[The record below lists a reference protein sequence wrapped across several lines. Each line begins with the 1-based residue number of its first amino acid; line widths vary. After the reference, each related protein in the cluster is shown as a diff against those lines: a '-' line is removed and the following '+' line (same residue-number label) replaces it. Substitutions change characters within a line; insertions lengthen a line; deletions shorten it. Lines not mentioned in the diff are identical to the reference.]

1 MNRQEFMRR
10 LEYLLR
16 GIPENEKRDA
26 LAYYNDYF
34 DEAGAEN
41 EYQVIQELGSPEQVA
56 QTILEDVQRESR
68 QSGRQDYCSPEME
81 YKYSSGQ
88 EQNTYEQQDA
98 SSYASQTS
106 TAGKQGMSTST
117 KVLLIIVLILTF
129 PLWIGI
135 VAGLF
140 GGLVGLIGGLFG
152 VIVGLIGAAF
162 GLVVGGVGCVIGG
175 IACLMVAPVDGLV
188 SIGVGAILAAIG
200 ILLVVPCVWS
210 VGVWI
215 PQGIKAL
222 VSWIKQLFHRNKGGN
237 EI

>member
-1 MNRQEFMRR
+1 MNRQEFMEK

-16 GIPENEKRDA
+16 GIPENERADA

-34 DEAGAEN
+34 DEAGVEN

-56 QTILEDVQRESR
+56 QTILEDVQREAS
-68 QSGRQDYCSPEME
+68 QSVRQDYSSPEAE
-81 YKYSSGQ
+81 CNEGHK
-88 EQNTYEQQDA
+88 EEKKNYEQQHTNT
-98 SSYASQTS
+98 YTSQT
-106 TAGKQGMSTST
+106 TTTEKQGMPTST

-140 GGLVGLIGGLFG
+140 GGLVGCIGALFG
-152 VIVGLIGAAF
+152 IIVGLIGAAI
-162 GLVVGGVGCVIGG
+162 GLVVGGIACVIGG
-175 IACLMVAPVDGLV
+175 IACLMVSPVDGLV

-200 ILLVVPCVWS
+200 ILLALPCIWG
-210 VGVWI
+210 VGIWI
-215 PQGIKAL
+215 PKAIKAL
-222 VSWIKQLFHRNKGGN
+222 VAWIKGLFHRNEGGN